1 MHAEEAYIRAQ
12 IAVSIGCDVLVNGI
26 KGCGPDKVMKKI
38 SEIKRKKKAKMI
50 RNELEQ
56 WMASELNIPKKAVDT
71 FCKAFVCE
79 PCNED
84 NDNPESYNYLWKPTS
99 LPNYL
104 AAFRNSSNN
113 RNSTG
118 CKRTI
123 KIDHSLKLDDCVGTE
138 CGGMHKMLSVEVSK
152 RCVMCNKRMCSTC
165 FVKSHNKLFVYDVI
179 NQKCCFRTRI
189 LLKIHF

>member
-1 MHAEEAYIRAQ
+1 
-12 IAVSIGCDVLVNGI
+12 
-26 KGCGPDKVMKKI
+26 MKKI
-38 SEIKRKKKAKMI
+38 SEIKKKKKAKMI

-104 AAFRNSSNN
+104 AAFMNSSNN

-118 CKRTI
+118 SKRAI

-152 RCVMCNKRMCSTC
+152 RCAMCNKRMRSTC
-165 FVKSHNKLFVYDVI
+165 FVKSHKKIICIRCY
-179 NQKCCFRTRI
+179 KSEM
-189 LLKIHF
+189 LLPYKDTFKNHF